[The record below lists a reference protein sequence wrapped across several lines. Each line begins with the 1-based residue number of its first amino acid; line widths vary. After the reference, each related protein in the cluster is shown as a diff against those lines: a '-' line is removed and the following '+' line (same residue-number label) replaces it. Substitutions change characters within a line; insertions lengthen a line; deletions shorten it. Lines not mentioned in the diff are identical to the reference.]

1 MVVVSIEGILQDPSD
16 APGSWIEGFESRP
29 LRRDKLGL
37 MSNTALAWLAILL
50 LVVPFG
56 IVIFA
61 ERASN
66 GPDWLDS
73 EGFEMFMSL
82 IAFVALMGLF
92 PLVAANGHVVENGSI
107 HLPESVPVS
116 ISVVALI
123 IAIGIGVALI
133 GVAVA
138 YFFIL
143 IFLLPYELVF
153 RRARR
158 AWRITRLAGRDYDAD
173 GYRITHPR
181 DYGVPYY
188 GTQTGKHLIHDG
200 WFRKVC
206 AVVDDEKVAY
216 YSRAGDQIG
225 PPLLWGYSHRKFY
238 GPSVVSSGPIY
249 ARLFTQYLP
258 RRLDIGL
265 AEAAHAVTR
274 PPGS

>member
-1 MVVVSIEGILQDPSD
+1 MPPDR
-16 APGSWIEGFESRP
+16 GSRASRAG
-29 LRRDKLGL
+29 LSGDKLGL

-56 IVIFA
+56 IVTFA
-61 ERASN
+61 ERVSN

-92 PLVAANGHVVENGSI
+92 PLVAANGRVVENGSI
-107 HLPESVPVS
+107 HLSESVPVL
-116 ISVVALI
+116 IVSVVALI
-123 IAIGIGVALI
+123 IAIGISVALI
-133 GVAVA
+133 GAAVA

-143 IFLLPYELVF
+143 LFLLPYELVV

-158 AWRITRLAGRDYDAD
+158 AWRITKLAGRDYDAD

-188 GTQTGKHLIHDG
+188 GTRTGKHAYLIHDG

-206 AVVDDEKVAY
+206 AVVDDERVAY

-225 PPLLWGYSHRKFY
+225 PPLLWGYSHQKFY
-238 GPSVVSSGPIY
+238 GPSVVSSAPIY

-258 RRLDIGL
+258 RRLDIGP